1 MMFRKIGWLLVLGGV
16 LSALGELLLLQLPT
30 LRWPFD
36 VSRELGWLNAG
47 GEEGPLLW
55 FGWLS
60 VMLMIGG
67 GVTLLIKFPR
77 GFQFTPI
84 TQRRIDRFCS
94 IKRGHRAFVIVGV
107 LALIAGLDQLIVGNE
122 PLLMKYDG
130 RYYSPALERYYETSE
145 SGDHL
150 MFKGRHFGLSGD
162 AAESKPDYR
171 LLNKS
176 FAEQGGGD
184 WLQLRI
190 PSGCQ
195 RWSSKY
201 GRMACFTIP
210 VPNSPFQDWQPRFM
224 T

>member
-47 GEEGPLLW
+47 GEESPFLW

-67 GVTLLIKFPR
+67 GVSLLIKFPR

-107 LALIAGLDQLIVGNE
+107 LALIAALDQLIVGNE

-145 SGDHL
+145 SGD
-150 MFKGRHFGLSGD
+150 KSSVSNLSHD
-162 AAESKPDYR
+162 ITLKKHVNTMHPMMTKVSKEDQEVSLKVNFYCD
-171 LLNKS
+171 LCYFNCSVKKL
-176 FAEQGGGD
+176 
-184 WLQLRI
+184 
-190 PSGCQ
+190 
-195 RWSSKY
+195 
-201 GRMACFTIP
+201 
-210 VPNSPFQDWQPRFM
+210 
-224 T
+224 